1 MTKIIDFALSRAKT
15 TLMIALLILI
25 AGSYAR
31 QEIPIAASPNIQ
43 LPFVSVSVFLDGAS
57 PSDGSRL
64 VAKPLE
70 NRLKNVSGVKN
81 ISAAS
86 SLSFVRIFM
95 EFEVGYDIDKALV
108 DTKQAVEEVKF
119 NLPQEAEDPQ
129 IREYSNANFPV
140 MSLSVIGTS
149 SLRQKVFFAR
159 ELKDRIEKI
168 EEVLETEVIGSPDEV
183 LEGIINKSKMEAYGV
198 TLTDLYYSVANNNV
212 IIPGGKQDTGLGSF
226 MIEVPSVIE
235 NAEDVYSIP
244 IKVTKDAVVTLSDV
258 ASIRRTFKDFNS
270 YARVNG
276 ADAVAMEVMLKEGAN
291 AIDAANKIEIEL
303 EEFNKILPKNLT
315 VVKTND
321 DTVWANMMV
330 SELNGNIISA
340 VVLIMILVV
349 ASMGFRVSM
358 LVGLSIPF
366 CFLMTYLTLYLL
378 GYEVNF
384 LVMMG
389 LLLGMGML
397 IDGSIVVT
405 EYADRKIS
413 EGLSRLEGYRLASKR
428 MFTPVLASVGTT
440 IAAFIPLIF
449 WPGYTGQFMRYL
461 PITVSIVLAS
471 SLFYS
476 LVLIPVL
483 GSYFGQSSSSLKLG
497 KDSDKT
503 GEPLFDK
510 LSEYYGKLTK
520 IFVKNPGET
529 IILTLAILFTIVTT
543 YSFYGK
549 GTVYFAI
556 VDPVKAELTIRGRG
570 NFSALESKKI
580 IETVEERLLQIDEL
594 ESVFL
599 RSGSP
604 WWESGG
610 DKIGSGY
617 VEVVPPSERD
627 ISGLEIMQLVTEVT
641 QDIPGIIVE
650 AVADLGGP
658 SFDSPIELNISG
670 DIEADVIAASLI
682 AEEFMRNEVKGLTG
696 IFSSQP
702 YPGVEW
708 NVEVDKQKAAQLG
721 VNVGDV
727 GALVQMLTSGFKVGE
742 FRPDDSKD
750 EVEIRVRF
758 PAEDRTITG
767 INNLNVTTR
776 NGLVPVSSFIKL
788 SPKENRATV
797 NRRNAQYV
805 QEIGASTID
814 ESAVAAKVAE
824 MQKWIDAQNFSKQGV
839 VMEFTGMQEETEEV
853 NQFMVMAGI
862 TAIFIM
868 LILLLTQFNSFYQS
882 LLILSAVFM
891 SFVGVLLGLL
901 ISNRPFSSTMTGISI
916 VTLAGIVVNN
926 NIVLLD
932 TFNRLKFESPE
943 KDRFEL
949 VRETC
954 QQRLRPILLTS
965 ATTIFGLLPLAMG
978 LSLDL
983 LGRDLSI
990 GTRVVDWWQN
1000 LALSIVFG
1008 LGFSTF
1014 LTLIF
1019 TPAALALPYKIQE
1032 KYKERFSEKVKV

>member
-1 MTKIIDFALSRAKT
+1 MTGIIDFALSKAKT
-15 TLMIALLILI
+15 TLMITVLIVI

-43 LPFVSVSVFLDGAS
+43 LPFVSVAVFLDGAS

-70 NRLKNVSGVKN
+70 NRLRTVPGVKT
-81 ISAAS
+81 IRATS
-86 SLSFVRIFM
+86 SLSNVRIFL
-95 EFEVGYDIDKALV
+95 EFEVGYDIDKAIV

-129 IREYSNANFPV
+129 INEYSNANFPV
-140 MSLSVIGTS
+140 MNLSVIGAS
-149 SLRQKVFFAR
+149 SLRQKVFYAR
-159 ELKDRIEKI
+159 ELKDRLEKI

-235 NAEDVYSIP
+235 TAEDVYSIP
-244 IKVTKDAVVTLSDV
+244 IKVTKDAVVTLSDI

-276 ADAVAMEVMLKEGAN
+276 EDAVAIEVMLREGAN
-291 AIDAANKIEIEL
+291 AIDAANKIAIEL
-303 EEFNKILPKNLT
+303 DEFRKILPENLT

-366 CFLMTYLTLYLL
+366 CFLLTYLTLYLL

-413 EGLSRLEGYRLASKR
+413 EGLSRLEAYRLASKR
-428 MFTPVLASVGTT
+428 MFTPVLASTATT

-449 WPGYTGQFMRYL
+449 WPGFTGQFMRYL

-483 GSYFGQSSSSLKLG
+483 GSYFGQSSSTLKLG

-503 GEPLFDK
+503 GEPLFDR
-510 LSEYYGKLTK
+510 LAEYYGKLTK
-520 IFVKNPGET
+520 LFVKNPGET
-529 IILTLAILFTIVTT
+529 IILTLAVLFTIVTT
-543 YSFYGK
+543 YNFYGK

-556 VDPVKAELTIRGRG
+556 VDPVKAEITVRGRG

-580 IETVEERLLQIDEL
+580 IEVVEERLLQIDEL

-604 WWESGG
+604 WWERGG

-617 VEVVPPSERD
+617 VEVVEPSERD

-641 QDIPGIIVE
+641 QGIPGIIVE

-658 SFDSPIELNISG
+658 QFDSPIELNITG
-670 DIEADVIAASLI
+670 DIESEVVAAALL
-682 AEEFMRNEVKGLTG
+682 AEEYMRNEVKGLTN

-702 YPGVEW
+702 YPSVEW
-708 NVEVDKQKAAQLG
+708 NVQVDKQKAAQLG
-721 VNVGDV
+721 VKVGDV

-758 PAEDRTITG
+758 PSKDRTITG
-767 INNLNVTTR
+767 INTLNVTTA
-776 NGLVPVSSFIKL
+776 NGLIPVSSFITL
-788 SPKENRATV
+788 SPQENRSTV
-797 NRRNAQYV
+797 NRRNGQYV
-805 QEIGASTID
+805 QELAAATID
-814 ESAVAAKVAE
+814 ESLVAAKVAE
-824 MQKWIDAQNFSKQGV
+824 MQLWIEAQNFSKQGIN
-839 VMEFTGMQEETEEV
+839 MSFTGMQEETEEV
-853 NQFMVMAGI
+853 NEFMVMAGI
-862 TAIFIM
+862 TALFIM

-882 LLILSAVFM
+882 FLILSAVFM

-926 NIVLLD
+926 NIVLID

-943 KDRFEL
+943 TDRLEL
-949 VRETC
+949 IRATC

-978 LSLDL
+978 LSFDL
-983 LGRDLSI
+983 IGREIAI

-1008 LGFSTF
+1008 LGFSTL

-1019 TPAALALPYKIQE
+1019 TPAALAFPYKLRDKYGQKFAE
-1032 KYKERFSEKVKV
+1032 KIKA

>member
-86 SLSFVRIFM
+86 SLSFVRLFM

-529 IILTLAILFTIVTT
+529 IILTLAVLFTIVTT

-776 NGLVPVSSFIKL
+776 NGLVPVSSFIQL

-926 NIVLLD
+926 NIVLID

>member
-1 MTKIIDFALSRAKT
+1 MTGIVDFALSKAKT
-15 TLMIALLILI
+15 TLMLAVLIVV

-43 LPFVSVSVFLDGAS
+43 LPFVSVAVFLDGAS

-70 NRLKNVSGVKN
+70 NRLRTVPGVKT
-81 ISAAS
+81 IRATS
-86 SLSFVRIFM
+86 SLSNIRIFL
-95 EFEVGYDIDKALV
+95 EFEVGYDIDKAIV

-129 IREYSNANFPV
+129 INEYSNANFPV
-140 MSLSVIGTS
+140 MNLSIIGAS
-149 SLRQKVFFAR
+149 SLRQKVFYAR
-159 ELKDRIEKI
+159 ELKDRLEKI

-198 TLTDLYYSVANNNV
+198 TLTDLYYSVSNNNV

-235 NAEDVYSIP
+235 TAEDVYSIP
-244 IKVTKDAVVTLSDV
+244 IKVTKDAVVTLSDI

-276 ADAVAMEVMLKEGAN
+276 EDAVAIEVMLREGAN
-291 AIDAANKIEIEL
+291 AIDAANKIAIEL
-303 EEFNKILPKNLT
+303 DEFRKILPENLT
-315 VVKTND
+315 IVKTND

-366 CFLMTYLTLYLL
+366 CFLLTYLTLFML

-413 EGLSRLEGYRLASKR
+413 EGLSRLEAYRLASKR
-428 MFTPVLASVGTT
+428 MFTPVLASTGTT

-449 WPGYTGQFMRYL
+449 WPGFTGQFMRYL

-483 GSYFGQSSSSLKLG
+483 GSYFGQSSSTLKLG

-510 LSEYYGKLTK
+510 LAEYYGKLTK
-520 IFVKNPGET
+520 IFVRNPGET
-529 IILTLAILFTIVTT
+529 IILILAILFTIVTT
-543 YSFYGK
+543 YTFYGK

-556 VDPVKAELTIRGRG
+556 VDPVKAEITVRGRG

-580 IETVEERLLQIDEL
+580 IEEVEERLIQIDEL

-604 WWESGG
+604 WWERGG

-617 VEVVPPSERD
+617 VEVVEPSERD

-641 QDIPGIIVE
+641 QGIPGIIVE
-650 AVADLGGP
+650 AEADLGGP
-658 SFDSPIELNISG
+658 SFDSPIELNITG
-670 DIEADVIAASLI
+670 DIESEVVAAALL
-682 AEEFMRNEVKGLTG
+682 AEEYMRNEVKGLKN

-702 YPGVEW
+702 YPSVEW
-708 NVEVDKQKAAQLG
+708 NVQVDKQKAAQLG
-721 VNVGDV
+721 VKVGDV

-758 PAEDRTITG
+758 PSEDRTITG
-767 INNLNVTTR
+767 INTLNVTTS
-776 NGLVPVSSFIKL
+776 NGLVPVSSFITL
-788 SPKENRATV
+788 TPQENRSTV
-797 NRRNAQYV
+797 NRRNGQYV
-805 QEIGASTID
+805 QELAAATID
-814 ESAVAAKVAE
+814 ESAVAEKVAE
-824 MQKWIDAQNFSKQGV
+824 MQTWIEAQNFSKQGIT
-839 VMEFTGMQEETEEV
+839 MSFTGMQEETEEV
-853 NQFMVMAGI
+853 NEFMILAGI
-862 TAIFIM
+862 TALFTM

-926 NIVLLD
+926 NIVLID

-943 KDRFEL
+943 TNRLEL
-949 VRETC
+949 IRATC

-983 LGRDLSI
+983 IGRELSI

-1008 LGFSTF
+1008 LGFSTL

-1019 TPAALALPYKIQE
+1019 TPAALAFPYKVRE
-1032 KYKERFSEKVKV
+1032 KYNARFVEKVEV

>member
-1 MTKIIDFALSRAKT
+1 MTGIIDFALSKAKT
-15 TLMIALLILI
+15 TLMIAVLIVI

-43 LPFVSVSVFLDGAS
+43 LPFVSVAVFLDGAS

-70 NRLKNVSGVKN
+70 NRLRTVPGVKT
-81 ISAAS
+81 IRATS
-86 SLSFVRIFM
+86 SLSNVRIFL
-95 EFEVGYDIDKALV
+95 EFEVGYDIDKAIV

-129 IREYSNANFPV
+129 INEYSNANFPV
-140 MSLSVIGTS
+140 MNLSVIGAS
-149 SLRQKVFFAR
+149 SLRQKVFYAR
-159 ELKDRIEKI
+159 ELKDRLEKI

-235 NAEDVYSIP
+235 TAEDVYSIP
-244 IKVTKDAVVTLSDV
+244 IKVTKDAVVTLSDI

-276 ADAVAMEVMLKEGAN
+276 EDAVAIEVMLREGAN
-291 AIDAANKIEIEL
+291 AIDAANKIAIEL
-303 EEFNKILPKNLT
+303 DEFRKILPENLT

-366 CFLMTYLTLYLL
+366 CFLLTYLTLYLL

-413 EGLSRLEGYRLASKR
+413 EGLSRLEAYRLASKR
-428 MFTPVLASVGTT
+428 MFTPVLASTATT

-449 WPGYTGQFMRYL
+449 WPGFTGQFMRYL

-483 GSYFGQSSSSLKLG
+483 GSYFGQSSSTLKLG

-503 GEPLFDK
+503 GEPLFDR
-510 LSEYYGKLTK
+510 LAEYYGKLTK
-520 IFVKNPGET
+520 LFVKNPGET
-529 IILTLAILFTIVTT
+529 IILTLAVLFTIVTT
-543 YSFYGK
+543 YNFYGK

-556 VDPVKAELTIRGRG
+556 VDPVKAEITVRGRG

-580 IETVEERLLQIDEL
+580 IEVVEERLLQIDEL

-604 WWESGG
+604 WWERGG

-617 VEVVPPSERD
+617 VEVVEPSERD

-641 QDIPGIIVE
+641 QGIPGIIVE

-658 SFDSPIELNISG
+658 QFDSPIELNITG
-670 DIEADVIAASLI
+670 DIESEVVAAALL
-682 AEEFMRNEVKGLTG
+682 AEEYMRNEVKGLTN

-702 YPGVEW
+702 YPSVEW
-708 NVEVDKQKAAQLG
+708 NVQVDKQKAAQLG
-721 VNVGDV
+721 VKVGDV

-758 PAEDRTITG
+758 PSKDRTITG
-767 INNLNVTTR
+767 INTLNVTTA
-776 NGLVPVSSFIKL
+776 NGLIPVSSFITL
-788 SPKENRATV
+788 SPQENRSTV
-797 NRRNAQYV
+797 NRRNGQYV
-805 QEIGASTID
+805 QELAAATID
-814 ESAVAAKVAE
+814 ESLVAAKVAE
-824 MQKWIDAQNFSKQGV
+824 MQLWIEAQNFSKQGIN
-839 VMEFTGMQEETEEV
+839 MSFTGMQEETEEV
-853 NQFMVMAGI
+853 NEFMVMAGI
-862 TAIFIM
+862 TALFIM

-882 LLILSAVFM
+882 FLILSAVFM

-926 NIVLLD
+926 NIVLID

-943 KDRFEL
+943 TDRLEL
-949 VRETC
+949 IRATC

-978 LSLDL
+978 LSFDL
-983 LGRDLSI
+983 IGREIAI

-1008 LGFSTF
+1008 LGFSTL

-1019 TPAALALPYKIQE
+1019 TPAALAFPYKLRDKYGQRFGE
-1032 KYKERFSEKVKV
+1032 KIKA

>member
-1 MTKIIDFALSRAKT
+1 MTGIIDFALSKAKT
-15 TLMIALLILI
+15 TLMIAVLIVI

-43 LPFVSVSVFLDGAS
+43 LPFVSVAVFLDGAS

-70 NRLKNVSGVKN
+70 NRLRTVPGVKT
-81 ISAAS
+81 IRATS
-86 SLSFVRIFM
+86 SLSNVRIFL
-95 EFEVGYDIDKALV
+95 EFEVGYDIDKAIV

-129 IREYSNANFPV
+129 INEYSNANFPV
-140 MSLSVIGTS
+140 MNLSVIGAS
-149 SLRQKVFFAR
+149 SLRQKVFYAR
-159 ELKDRIEKI
+159 ELKDRLEKI

-235 NAEDVYSIP
+235 TAEDVYSIP
-244 IKVTKDAVVTLSDV
+244 IKVTKDAVVTLSDI

-276 ADAVAMEVMLKEGAN
+276 EDAVAIEVMLREGAN
-291 AIDAANKIEIEL
+291 AIDAANKIAIEL
-303 EEFNKILPKNLT
+303 DEFRKILPENLT

-366 CFLMTYLTLYLL
+366 CFLLTYLTLYLL

-413 EGLSRLEGYRLASKR
+413 EGLSRLEAYRLASKR
-428 MFTPVLASVGTT
+428 MFTPVLASTATT

-449 WPGYTGQFMRYL
+449 WPGFTGQFMRYL

-483 GSYFGQSSSSLKLG
+483 GSYFGQSSSTLKLG

-503 GEPLFDK
+503 GEPLFDR
-510 LSEYYGKLTK
+510 LAEYYGKLTK
-520 IFVKNPGET
+520 LFVKNPGET
-529 IILTLAILFTIVTT
+529 IILTLAVLFTIVTT
-543 YSFYGK
+543 YNFYGK

-556 VDPVKAELTIRGRG
+556 VDPVKAEITVRGRG

-580 IETVEERLLQIDEL
+580 IEVVEERLLQIDEL

-604 WWESGG
+604 WWERGG

-617 VEVVPPSERD
+617 VEVVEPSERD

-641 QDIPGIIVE
+641 QGIPGIIVE

-658 SFDSPIELNISG
+658 QFDSPIELNITG
-670 DIEADVIAASLI
+670 DIESEVVAAALL
-682 AEEFMRNEVKGLTG
+682 AEEYMRNEVKGLTN

-702 YPGVEW
+702 YPSVEW
-708 NVEVDKQKAAQLG
+708 NVQVDKQKAAQLG
-721 VNVGDV
+721 VKVGDV

-758 PAEDRTITG
+758 PSKDRTITG
-767 INNLNVTTR
+767 INTLNVTTA
-776 NGLVPVSSFIKL
+776 NGLIPVSSFITL
-788 SPKENRATV
+788 SPQENRSTV
-797 NRRNAQYV
+797 NRRNGQYV
-805 QEIGASTID
+805 QELAAATID
-814 ESAVAAKVAE
+814 ESLVAAKVAE
-824 MQKWIDAQNFSKQGV
+824 MQLWIEAQNFSKQGIN
-839 VMEFTGMQEETEEV
+839 MSFTGMQEETEEV
-853 NQFMVMAGI
+853 NEFMVMAGI
-862 TAIFIM
+862 TALFIM

-882 LLILSAVFM
+882 FLILSAVFM

-926 NIVLLD
+926 NIVLID

-943 KDRFEL
+943 TDRLEL
-949 VRETC
+949 IRATC

-978 LSLDL
+978 LSFDL
-983 LGRDLSI
+983 IGREIAI

-1008 LGFSTF
+1008 LGFSTL

-1019 TPAALALPYKIQE
+1019 TPAALAFPYKLRDKYGQKFAE
-1032 KYKERFSEKVKV
+1032 KIKA

>member
-86 SLSFVRIFM
+86 SLSFVRLFM

-776 NGLVPVSSFIKL
+776 NGLVPVSSFIQL

-926 NIVLLD
+926 NIVLID

>member
-1 MTKIIDFALSRAKT
+1 MTGIIDFALSKAKT
-15 TLMIALLILI
+15 TLMLAVLII
-25 AGSYAR
+25 VAGSYAR
-31 QEIPIAASPNIQ
+31 QNIPIAASPNIQ
-43 LPFVSVSVFLDGAS
+43 LPFVSVGVFLDGAS

-70 NRLKNVSGVKN
+70 NRLRTVPGVKT
-81 ISAAS
+81 ITATS
-86 SLSFVRIFM
+86 SLSNIRIFL
-95 EFEVGYDIDKALV
+95 EFEVGYDIDQALV

-129 IREYSNANFPV
+129 INEYSNANFPV
-140 MSLSVIGTS
+140 MNLSVIGAS
-149 SLRQKVFFAR
+149 SLRQKVFYAR
-159 ELKDRIEKI
+159 ELKDRLEKI

-212 IIPGGKQDTGLGSF
+212 IIPGGRQDTGLGSF

-235 NAEDVYSIP
+235 TAEDVYSIP
-244 IKVTKDAVVTLSDV
+244 IKVTKEAVVTLSDI

-276 ADAVAMEVMLKEGAN
+276 EDAVAIEVMLREGAN
-291 AIDAANKIEIEL
+291 AIDAANKIAIEL
-303 EEFNKILPKNLT
+303 DEFRKILPENLT

-321 DTVWANMMV
+321 DTVWASMMV

-340 VVLIMILVV
+340 VVLIMILVI

-366 CFLMTYLTLYLL
+366 CFLSTYLILYLL

-413 EGLSRLEGYRLASKR
+413 EGLSRLEAYRLASKR
-428 MFTPVLASVGTT
+428 MFTPVLASTGTT

-449 WPGYTGQFMRYL
+449 WPGFTGQFMRYL

-483 GSYFGQSSSSLKLG
+483 GSYFGQSSSTLKLG
-497 KDSDKT
+497 KDSDET

-510 LSEYYGKLTK
+510 IAEYYGKLTK

-529 IILTLAILFTIVTT
+529 IILTLAVLFTIVTT
-543 YSFYGK
+543 YNFYGK

-556 VDPVKAELTIRGRG
+556 VDPVKAEITVRGRG
-570 NFSALESKKI
+570 NFSALESKQI
-580 IETVEERLLQIDEL
+580 IEDVEERLLQIDEL
-594 ESVFL
+594 QSVFL
-599 RSGSP
+599 RSGSN

-617 VEVVPPSERD
+617 VEVVEPSERD
-627 ISGLEIMQLVTEVT
+627 ISGLEIMRLVTEVT
-641 QDIPGIIVE
+641 QGMPGIIVE
-650 AVADLGGP
+650 AAADMGGP
-658 SFDSPIELNISG
+658 SFDSPIQLNITG
-670 DIEADVIAASLI
+670 NIESEVVAASLV
-682 AEEFMRNEVKGLTG
+682 AEEFMRNDVKGLTN

-702 YPGVEW
+702 YPSVEW
-708 NVEVDKQKAAQLG
+708 SVEVDKQKAAQLG
-721 VNVGDV
+721 VKVGDV
-727 GALVQMLTSGFKVGE
+727 GALIQMLTSGFKVGE

-776 NGLVPVSSFIKL
+776 DGLIPVSSFITL
-788 SPKENRATV
+788 SPRENRSSV
-797 NRRNAQYV
+797 NRKNGEYV
-805 QEIGASTID
+805 QEISASTID
-814 ESAVAAKVAE
+814 ESAVAEKVAE
-824 MQKWIDAQNFSKQGV
+824 MQKWIEAQNFSKQGIT
-839 VMEFTGMQEETEEV
+839 MSFTGMQEETEEV
-853 NQFMVMAGI
+853 NEFMILAGV
-862 TAIFIM
+862 TALFIM

-926 NIVLLD
+926 NIVLID

-943 KDRFEL
+943 TDRLEL
-949 VRETC
+949 IRATC

-965 ATTIFGLLPLAMG
+965 MTTIFGLLPLAMG

-983 LGRDLSI
+983 IGRELSV

-1019 TPAALALPYKIQE
+1019 TPAALAFPYKIRE
-1032 KYKERFSEKVKV
+1032 KFYERFPEKVQV

>member
-149 SLRQKVFFAR
+149 SLRQKVFFAK

-529 IILTLAILFTIVTT
+529 IILTLAVLFTIVTT

-776 NGLVPVSSFIKL
+776 NGLVPVSSFIQL

-926 NIVLLD
+926 NIVLID

-983 LGRDLSI
+983 VGRDLSI

>member
-1 MTKIIDFALSRAKT
+1 MTGIVDFALSKAKT
-15 TLMIALLILI
+15 TLMLAVLIVV

-43 LPFVSVSVFLDGAS
+43 LPFVSVAVFLDGAS

-70 NRLKNVSGVKN
+70 NRLRTVPGVKT
-81 ISAAS
+81 IRATS
-86 SLSFVRIFM
+86 SLSNIRIFL
-95 EFEVGYDIDKALV
+95 EFEVGYDIDKAIV

-129 IREYSNANFPV
+129 INEYSNANFPV
-140 MSLSVIGTS
+140 MNLSIIGAS
-149 SLRQKVFFAR
+149 SLRQKVFYAR
-159 ELKDRIEKI
+159 ELKDRLEKI

-198 TLTDLYYSVANNNV
+198 TLTDLYYSVSNNNV

-235 NAEDVYSIP
+235 TAEDVYSIP
-244 IKVTKDAVVTLSDV
+244 IKVTKDAVVTLSDI

-276 ADAVAMEVMLKEGAN
+276 EDAVAIEVMLREGAN
-291 AIDAANKIEIEL
+291 AIDAANKIAIEL
-303 EEFNKILPKNLT
+303 DEFSKILPENLT
-315 VVKTND
+315 IVKTND

-366 CFLMTYLTLYLL
+366 CFLLTYLTLFML

-413 EGLSRLEGYRLASKR
+413 EGLSRLEAYRLASKR
-428 MFTPVLASVGTT
+428 MFTPVLASTGTT

-449 WPGYTGQFMRYL
+449 WPGFTGQFMRYL

-483 GSYFGQSSSSLKLG
+483 GSYFGQSSSTLKLG

-510 LSEYYGKLTK
+510 LAEYYGKLTK
-520 IFVKNPGET
+520 IFVRNPGET
-529 IILTLAILFTIVTT
+529 IILILAILFTIVTT
-543 YSFYGK
+543 YTFYGK

-556 VDPVKAELTIRGRG
+556 VDPVKAEITVRGRG

-580 IETVEERLLQIDEL
+580 IEEVEERLIQIDEL

-604 WWESGG
+604 WWERGG

-617 VEVVPPSERD
+617 VEVVEPSERD

-641 QDIPGIIVE
+641 QGIPGIIVE
-650 AVADLGGP
+650 AEADLGGP
-658 SFDSPIELNISG
+658 SFDSPIELNITG
-670 DIEADVIAASLI
+670 DIESEVVAAALL
-682 AEEFMRNEVKGLTG
+682 AEEYMRNEVNGLKN

-702 YPGVEW
+702 YPSVEW
-708 NVEVDKQKAAQLG
+708 NVQVDKQKAAQLG
-721 VNVGDV
+721 VKVGDV

-758 PAEDRTITG
+758 PSEDRTITG
-767 INNLNVTTR
+767 INTLNVTTS
-776 NGLVPVSSFIKL
+776 NGLVPVSSFITL
-788 SPKENRATV
+788 TPQENRSTV
-797 NRRNAQYV
+797 NRRNGQYV
-805 QEIGASTID
+805 QELAAATID
-814 ESAVAAKVAE
+814 ESAVAEKVAE
-824 MQKWIDAQNFSKQGV
+824 MQTWIEAQNFSKQGIT
-839 VMEFTGMQEETEEV
+839 MSFTGMQEETEEV
-853 NQFMVMAGI
+853 NEFMILAGI
-862 TAIFIM
+862 TALFTM

-926 NIVLLD
+926 NIVLID

-943 KDRFEL
+943 TNRLEL
-949 VRETC
+949 IRATC

-983 LGRDLSI
+983 IGRELSI

-1008 LGFSTF
+1008 LGFSTL

-1019 TPAALALPYKIQE
+1019 TPAALAFPYKVRE
-1032 KYKERFSEKVKV
+1032 KYNARFVEKVEV